1 MATEF
6 PVDPEFNRFIAGLK
20 DVPEAGVEIEL
31 PPEDAEVEELE
42 DGSAR
47 VVMGEFDGPEEDEDF
62 YANLAETVNLFDLDK
77 MRRQQMQ
84 RQVAP
89 VPAQPLPEATPAQPQ
104 SVPQPANS

>member
-6 PVDPEFNRFIAGLK
+6 PIDPEFNRFIAGLK
-20 DVPEAGVEIEL
+20 DVPEGGVEIEL

-77 MRRQQMQ
+77 ITMRYTELEIGRAH
-84 RQVAP
+84 V
-89 VPAQPLPEATPAQPQ
+89 
-104 SVPQPANS
+104 